1 MIFQTLM
8 KVYVT
13 LQIIKNE
20 VKYGKIN
27 QIKKD
32 DNPSENAELI
42 STIFDGVDLENI
54 IK

>member
-13 LQIIKNE
+13 LRIIINE
-20 VKYGKIN
+20 VKYGKN
-27 QIKKD
+27 QFKKD
-32 DNPSENAELI
+32 NNPSENVELI
-42 STIFDGVDLENI
+42 FTTFDGVDLENI

>member
-13 LQIIKNE
+13 LQIIINE

-27 QIKKD
+27 QFKKHN
-32 DNPSENAELI
+32 NPSENVELI
-42 STIFDGVDLENI
+42 FTTFDGVDLENI